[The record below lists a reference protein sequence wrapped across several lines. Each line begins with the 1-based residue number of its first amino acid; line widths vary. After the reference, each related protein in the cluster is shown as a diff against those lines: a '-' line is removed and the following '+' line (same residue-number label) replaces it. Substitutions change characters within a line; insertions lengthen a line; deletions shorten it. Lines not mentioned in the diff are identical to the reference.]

1 MVTEE
6 RLEDFERIAKIL
18 SYIKTNKT
26 LVNLKTKNGIWVTA
40 NVDNFSSMDIVLSN
54 INVVTSN
61 SSISECLGVEA
72 EFEGSYGANTI
83 RFDTE
88 FIKENVIKFPQIA
101 IMHAKRKYPRIAVKN
116 NPLISGMNVVFS
128 MKVIDPTIKDS
139 TLSQKIEAIIKTIES
154 NIRRSENY
162 DFARVF
168 LFDGSEKSAIY
179 SLIKMVK
186 KPFVVFDT
194 SNIKIKEDF
203 VLTYEDYIKF
213 LAQSG
218 KSYTEISNSVEEI
231 KSFYQSN
238 KILSEAIVPIFF
250 DEEVIGVIRV
260 LSKTQKLSSG
270 MIKRL
275 ISVSQNASLKL
286 ETEGSFEIITKEPQ
300 EIIDISVGG
309 IRSIIRDELFN
320 KYIRLGKRVFCQ
332 IYFPDNTTI
341 KTLSSV
347 ANVYSRIEN
356 EIVDLGLKF
365 SANMDWK
372 DRNKLENFVNSIIDL
387 EKKGA
392 HRIKMK
398 N

>member
-1 MVTEE
+1 MITEE
-6 RLEDFERIAKIL
+6 KLEEFEKIAKIL
-18 SYIKTNKT
+18 SYIKSNKT
-26 LVNLKTKNGIWVTA
+26 IVNLKTKNGIWVTA
-40 NVDNFSSMDIVLSN
+40 NVSNFSSMDITLSN
-54 INVVTSN
+54 VSVVTAN
-61 SSISECLGVEA
+61 SSISECVGVEA
-72 EFEGSYGANTI
+72 EFESYYGANTI
-83 RFDTE
+83 RFDTT
-88 FIKENVIKFPQIA
+88 FLNENTIKFPQLA
-101 IMHAKRKYPRIAVKN
+101 IMHAKRKYPRILVKG
-116 NPLISGMNVVFS
+116 NPLITEMKAVFS

-139 TLSQKIEAIIKTIES
+139 TLAQKIDAILKTIES

-162 DFARVF
+162 DFAKVF

-179 SLIKMVK
+179 SLIKILK

-194 SNIKIKEDF
+194 SNIKLKEDF
-203 VLTYEDYIKF
+203 VITYEDYVKF

-218 KSYTEISNSVEEI
+218 KSYTEISKSVEEI
-231 KSFYQSN
+231 KEFYQSN

-260 LSKTQKLSSG
+260 LSKTQKLSTG

-286 ETEGSFEIITKEPQ
+286 ETEGSFEIITKDPQ
-300 EIIDISVGG
+300 EIIDLSVGG
-309 IRSIIRDELFN
+309 IRTIIKDQIFN
-320 KYIRLGKRVFCQ
+320 KYLRMGKRVFCQ
-332 IYFPDNTTI
+332 LYFPDSTTI
-341 KTLSSV
+341 KTLASV
-347 ANVYSRIEN
+347 VNVYSRIEN
-356 EIVDLGLKF
+356 EIVDAGLKF
-365 SANMDWK
+365 SGNMDWK